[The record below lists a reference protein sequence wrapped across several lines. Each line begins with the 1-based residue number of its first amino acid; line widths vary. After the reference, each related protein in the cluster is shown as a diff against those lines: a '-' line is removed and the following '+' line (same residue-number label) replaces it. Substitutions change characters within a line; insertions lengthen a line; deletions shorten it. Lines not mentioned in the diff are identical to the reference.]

1 MRDQGLSVYVA
12 DDHRYYRDAFVQAVG
27 RVPNTTVAGSSACGH
42 DALRDLV
49 AAPPDVAILGHGLP
63 GLGGID
69 IAQALDDAGLP
80 TRVVVVTSLA
90 DSSAVDRALDAGASA
105 VVAREDVV
113 RHLPSLLEGVRRGAT
128 VVRDRVDAPPA
139 RRPPRPRAAATLDE
153 VHQREGTRRVAAL
166 RVGCGLA
173 VALLAVARPSSL
185 ESGFWLV
192 YAAMVAWMVATTFV
206 LLRPLSARAVTAI
219 GVLDGVAMFALIEA
233 SGDAD
238 SAIRFLLLL
247 GPLCYAPFVA
257 PRVLVGLAA
266 VGATAY
272 LAAVVGDELDA
283 QTRESTGQWVLL
295 FAFLAIFAV
304 MTARV
309 SERRLTD
316 LRRLSD
322 GRQRLLGQLLGTE
335 FRERRRLSQELHD
348 EALQLL
354 LAARQDL
361 EEAAVSGDRAS
372 LALAQSSLTEGI
384 RRLRETVH
392 DLHPIALDHG
402 GLDLALHAICDRQAR
417 LGGFVAQIAVTPEAA
432 GIHDELLVSL
442 ARELVTNAAKHAQAE
457 RLHVT
462 VRVEGPD
469 LTMAVVD
476 DGRGFPPGRREDALA
491 DGHIG
496 LASCVERVEA
506 AGGRIAIDSQ
516 VGGGTA
522 VRISVPVDL
531 EVDVRAAA

>member
-1 MRDQGLSVYVA
+1 MRDPGLTVYVA
-12 DDHRYYRDAFVQAVG
+12 DDHRYYREAFADAVG
-27 RVPNTTVAGSSACGH
+27 EMPDARITGNTGCGH
-42 DALRDLV
+42 DALRELV
-49 AAPPDVAILGHGLP
+49 ADPPDVAILGHGLP
-63 GLGGID
+63 GICGVE
-69 IAQALDDAGLP
+69 IAQALHDAGLP
-80 TRVVVVTSLA
+80 TRVVVVTALA
-90 DSSAVDRALDAGASA
+90 DAGAVDRALDAGASA

-113 RHLPSLLEGVRRGAT
+113 QHLPALLESVRRGAT
-128 VVRDRVDAPPA
+128 VVRDRLDAPA
-139 RRPPRPRAAATLDE
+139 PRASRRRDASVEEL
-153 VHQREGTRRVAAL
+153 HQRGGTRRVAAL

-173 VALLAVARPSSL
+173 VPVVALVGSAGL
-185 ESGFWLV
+185 EPGFWAV
-192 YAAMVAWMVATTFV
+192 YGVMFTWMVATTFV
-206 LLRPLSARAVTAI
+206 LLRPISPRAVTTI
-219 GVLDGVAMFALIEA
+219 GVLDGLTMFALIEA
-233 SGDAD
+233 SGDAN
-238 SAIRFLLLL
+238 SSIRFLLLF
-247 GPLCYAPFVA
+247 GPLCYAPFVP
-257 PRVLVGLAA
+257 PRTLVGLASVA
-266 VGATAY
+266 VIAY
-272 LAAVVGDELDA
+272 LGAIVGDELDA
-283 QTRESTGQWVLL
+283 ETRESAGQWVLL

-309 SERRLTD
+309 GERRLED

-322 GRQRLLGQLLGTE
+322 GRQRLLGQLVGTE
-335 FRERRRLSQELHD
+335 FRERRRLSQDLHD

-361 EEAAVSGDRAS
+361 EEAAATGDRTS

-392 DLHPIALDHG
+392 ELHPIALDHG

-417 LGGFVAQIAVTPEAA
+417 LGGFVAQIAVTPESA

-442 ARELVTNAAKHAQAE
+442 ARELITNAAKHAHAE
-457 RLHVT
+457 RVHVT
-462 VRVEGPD
+462 VRLEGGE

-476 DGRGFPPGRREDALA
+476 DGCGFPADRREAALA

-506 AGGRIAIDSQ
+506 AGGRVTIDSS

-531 EVDVRAAA
+531 DVTAAA